1 MKATCKLKLS
11 LIITPI
17 FMYNCAR
24 LELQIIKL
32 ACTDNLI
39 QKCNNMT
46 FILLA
51 DTNTGLLQKLINFNH
66 NEILYLEVLY
76 VKFLCFNL
84 IQV

>member
-1 MKATCKLKLS
+1 MQIEIV
-11 LIITPI
+11 IIIIPI
-17 FMYNCAR
+17 FMYNSAR
-24 LELQIIKL
+24 LELLVIKL

-66 NEILYLEVLY
+66 NEILYLEVLF
-76 VKFLCFNL
+76 VKFPCFNL